1 MTAGVPP
8 DRTEEEV
15 SALLAPLGGE
25 SAPAIR
31 AVLAGWRIAA

>member
-15 SALLAPLGGE
+15 SALLAP
-25 SAPAIR
+25 IR